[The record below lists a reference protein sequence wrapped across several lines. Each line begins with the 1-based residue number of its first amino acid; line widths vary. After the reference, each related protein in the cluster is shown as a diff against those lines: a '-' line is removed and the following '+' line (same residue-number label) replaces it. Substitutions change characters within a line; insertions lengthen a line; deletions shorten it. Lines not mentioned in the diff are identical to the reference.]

1 MTFLRQDQYKIKK
14 VPAIGTVPNND
25 IARLMYYL
33 NCACYTVEYND
44 RNISR
49 YRNYN
54 NWSSLSNEEIRLL
67 ITLCYIFSPELF
79 NNKVFFQSDDFC
91 DNQFSE
97 VNQSLAVQSI
107 VVAGRI
113 CRVHRIMTYN
123 KSWMHDNYLNP
134 IRNLDERLNNQSQM
148 HAYENEFSG
157 I

>member
-1 MTFLRQDQYKIKK
+1 MTFLRQYQYKIKK

-33 NCACYTVEYND
+33 NCACHTVEYND

-54 NWSSLSNEEIRLL
+54 NWSLLSDEEIRLL

-79 NNKVFFQSDDFC
+79 NNKVFFQSDD
-91 DNQFSE
+91 D
-97 VNQSLAVQSI
+97 QSLAVQSI

-113 CRVHRIMTYN
+113 CRVYRKMTYN
-123 KSWMHDNYLNP
+123 KSWIEDNYFNP
-134 IRNLDERLNNQSQM
+134 IRNLDQRLNNQSQM
-148 HAYENEFSG
+148 HAYKNEFSG